1 MSGLIQDLILL
12 PRLSIFCRKL
22 SHSLEAGL
30 SLERALYLF
39 SQEETNHEFKR
50 RLQLL
55 LTDLESGRGFAVS
68 FSQIAPHVL
77 PMRFTE
83 ESLIVNIRLFLIH
96 CATYLE
102 KRHVYLMSLFKQ
114 LFYPIILLLSAVSV
128 SILFFTTLLPH
139 YLYFFSGLNLKPP
152 TFLIFLMSLR
162 RYIGLFFGVGLL
174 IFAGLWMQSKQIISF
189 IKSRF
194 LQTRKANALWL
205 LSLLLSSGLSF
216 KMAIQSIHFGTEDPL
231 GVLFS
236 NFKETLFKSGDF
248 SHSIGTH
255 LSLSSYQNELILA
268 SQRTGRLPEALQDV
282 ASDIYTLQEIRTRRF
297 LGFLQPAL
305 LLIMGLFVFG
315 FVYLTFI
322 PILEGLTSI

>member
-1 MSGLIQDLILL
+1 MIGLIKDLILL
-12 PRLSIFCRKL
+12 QRLAIFCRKL

-39 SQEETNHEFKR
+39 SQEETHPEFKR
-50 RLQLL
+50 RLQSL
-55 LTDLESGRGFAVS
+55 LTDLESGRSFAIS
-68 FSQIAPHVL
+68 FSQIAPYVL

-83 ESLIVNIRLFLIH
+83 ESPIVDIRLFLMH

-102 KRHVYLMSLFKQ
+102 KRHVYLISLFKQ
-114 LFYPIILLLSAVSV
+114 LFYPAVLLLSAISV

-152 TFLIFLMSLR
+152 AFLMFLMSLR
-162 RYIGLFFGVGLL
+162 RYMGLFFGVSLL
-174 IFAGLWMQSKQIISF
+174 LLAGLWLQSKQITSF

-216 KMAIQSIHFGTEDPL
+216 KLAIQSIYFGKEDHL
-231 GVLFS
+231 GVLFL
-236 NFKETLFKSGDF
+236 NFKETLFESGDF
-248 SHSIGTH
+248 SHAIGTH
-255 LSLSSYQNELILA
+255 LSLSPYQNELILA

-282 ASDIYTLQEIRTRRF
+282 ASDIYTLQEMRTRRF

-305 LLIMGLFVFG
+305 LLIMGIFVFG

-322 PILEGLTSI
+322 PILEGLTAI